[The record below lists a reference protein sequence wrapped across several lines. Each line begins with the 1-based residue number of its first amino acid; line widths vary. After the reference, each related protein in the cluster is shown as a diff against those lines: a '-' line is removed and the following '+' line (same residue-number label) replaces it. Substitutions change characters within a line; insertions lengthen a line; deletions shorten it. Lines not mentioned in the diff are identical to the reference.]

1 MKKLKAG
8 TTKNYTATEKYLRN
22 FMQYYFKQPDVDL
35 VQIDYEAILELE
47 SFIRA
52 HPIKKH
58 DPCLGNGV
66 YKHMERVSKMFTIA
80 KDMRWIRETPFD
92 LYQSKK
98 KKVMRE
104 NLQLQQ
110 FAKIENTTFQSYRV
124 EFVKDLFI
132 YDCYLGVSYIDLMSL
147 AEKHFDIIN
156 GQLFCTIYRHKSIE
170 LCGIPVPDA
179 AKAIMDKYRN
189 APEALAR
196 GSIFPYISNQEMNR
210 NLKIITGILNLPI
223 DLDTRI
229 ARRFFAKEVN
239 LKNGVPI
246 ETVSKLL
253 GHSKIST
260 TKDNYADV
268 DQEKII
274 DDTAKVQE
282 LFKQKKE
289 KFMEALR

>member
-1 MKKLKAG
+1 
-8 TTKNYTATEKYLRN
+8 
-22 FMQYYFKQPDVDL
+22 
-35 VQIDYEAILELE
+35 
-47 SFIRA
+47 
-52 HPIKKH
+52 
-58 DPCLGNGV
+58 
-66 YKHMERVSKMFTIA
+66 
-80 KDMRWIRETPFD
+80 
-92 LYQSKK
+92 
-98 KKVMRE
+98 
-104 NLQLQQ
+104 
-110 FAKIENTTFQSYRV
+110 
-124 EFVKDLFI
+124 
-132 YDCYLGVSYIDLMSL
+132 
-147 AEKHFDIIN
+147 
-156 GQLFCTIYRHKSIE
+156 
-170 LCGIPVPDA
+170 
-179 AKAIMDKYRN
+179 
-189 APEALAR
+189 
-196 GSIFPYISNQEMNR
+196 MNR